1 VGDGPR
7 RGKHSTSQLPANFV
21 YGINPVNEALGAGA
35 LRRLFLHEGAS
46 RRLGRLRETADAAG
60 IAVEPLEEAPWF
72 PALEGFSH
80 QGAAGITELYAGVL
94 LGELLT
100 KLDDI
105 ASVLLL
111 DGVNDPQNL
120 GAVIRSAAAAGAAV
134 VLPKHGS
141 APVNCTVHKASAG
154 ATYRASVVL
163 GENLSQAMDRLKEH
177 DFWVV
182 SLDPREGESVFSFD
196 FPRRAAFVVG
206 SEERGVRKKLR
217 EKSDFAITI
226 PMRRGVESL
235 NLGVSTA
242 LALYFFRAHW
252 ERGD

>member
-1 VGDGPR
+1 M
-7 RGKHSTSQLPANFV
+7 PAHFV
-21 YGINPVNEALGAGA
+21 YGINPVSEAMRAGA
-35 LRRLFLHEGAS
+35 LRRLYLHKVHKAAS
-46 RRLGRLRETADAAG
+46 RRLEQLKQAASAAG
-60 IAVEPLEEAPWF
+60 IFVEPLNEAPWF

-80 QGAAGITELYAGVL
+80 QGAAGITEPYTGML
-94 LGELLT
+94 LGEVLPRLGEVG
-100 KLDDI
+100 
-105 ASVLLL
+105 SVLLL

-134 VLPKHGS
+134 VLPKHGT

-163 GENLSQAMDRLKEH
+163 GENLSQTVDRLKEH

-182 SLDPREGESVFSFD
+182 SLDPREGESIFSFD
-196 FPRRAAFVVG
+196 FPRRTAFIVG

-217 EKSDFAITI
+217 EKSDFGLTI
-226 PMRRGVESL
+226 PMQEGVESL

-252 ERGD
+252 ERNA